1 MTDTQPQPQGNN
13 PSDAANTAHPDT
25 YTLRSPAHL
34 IASLPGTLGY
44 YPTETVALIN
54 LHTRPDDP
62 DTLDVGPYFCA
73 DIGSTDQLHDMLEQL
88 PMMHHA
94 ATFAVV
100 ISRVPESRM
109 VTRAI
114 EELRLLA
121 DEYGPVIDA
130 CWSVSEVADG
140 TPYRLAFENHPST
153 AEHWGWQD
161 CFEAGTVASV
171 IASPAMQPYIANG
184 ILPELDRVDTFEHFD
199 PFLYS
204 DAARCDA
211 VAPRAYRRGAEL
223 ADLMQLAPL
232 LARQE
237 IERACELFTT
247 APSVKVV
254 DNDDG
259 LVIDDVFAS
268 DADLELLAAVLSRGR
283 LRDCLIL
290 DALDNPRGASA
301 TLLTIGRN
309 FTGAIRAN
317 ALCLWAIVAVSQ
329 RLYAWAG
336 VALRCADDE
345 VPGHSLSN
353 LLLHVMLAGKAEDIL
368 DVSRRGSRD
377 TWFELG
383 G

>member
-13 PSDAANTAHPDT
+13 PFDGAETAHPDT

-44 YPTETVALIN
+44 YPSETVALIS

-62 DTLDVGPYFCA
+62 DTLDVGPYLCA
-73 DIGSTDQLHDMLEQL
+73 DIGSTDQLRDMLAQL
-88 PMMHHA
+88 PMLNHA

-100 ISRVPESRM
+100 ISRIPESGM
-109 VTRAI
+109 VARAT

-130 CWSVSEVADG
+130 CWCVSEVADG
-140 TPYRLAFENHPST
+140 TPYRLAFVNDPAAA
-153 AEHWGWQD
+153 AEWGWED
-161 CFEAGTVASV
+161 CFDAGTVASV
-171 IASPAMQPYIANG
+171 IASPAMRPYIDNG
-184 ILPELDRVDTFEHFD
+184 ILPELDRVDTYEHFD

-223 ADLMQLAPL
+223 ADLMHVAPL
-232 LARQE
+232 LARRD
-237 IERACELFTT
+237 IERACELFAT

-259 LVIDDVFAS
+259 LVLADVFDS
-268 DADLELLAAVLSRGR
+268 DADVELLASVLTRGR

-290 DALDNPRGASA
+290 DALEHPRGASA
-301 TLLTIGRN
+301 ILLTIGRN

-368 DVSRRGSRD
+368 DVSRRGCRD